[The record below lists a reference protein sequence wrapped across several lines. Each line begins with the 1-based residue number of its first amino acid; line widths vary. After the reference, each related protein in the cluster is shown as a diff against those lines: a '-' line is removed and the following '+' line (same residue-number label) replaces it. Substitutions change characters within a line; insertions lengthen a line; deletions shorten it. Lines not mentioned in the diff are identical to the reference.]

1 MASYAMGAFKLRE
14 ERFDFEDAPTLVEV
28 LALAFAAAARRAFA
42 SCVGLAKR
50 NPTRNRLPR
59 FLQDSMNRLAS
70 YAWPRGCRCTSG
82 C

>member
-42 SCVGLAKR
+42 SCVGRISEA
-50 NPTRNRLPR
+50 
-59 FLQDSMNRLAS
+59 
-70 YAWPRGCRCTSG
+70 
-82 C
+82 